1 MIYVVCVILSAV
13 IRFAF
18 GVRVPV
24 FMLSLLLFSCGALVL
39 HAFGGFFKVVMSDL
53 FPEKPKVAR
62 EQQRFMPL
70 MNLADSRN
78 GTYEVLGRAGRAVFE
93 SEMGTCSVTARAG
106 VSDVKLVVSAFMPLN
121 GFVLEISNDPIR
133 RADLESFT
141 VRDEDDRVFSS
152 GPMILRWLK
161 TSFNS
166 VSSNSQRWKKSS
178 H

>member
-1 MIYVVCVILSAV
+1 
-13 IRFAF
+13 
-18 GVRVPV
+18 
-24 FMLSLLLFSCGALVL
+24 
-39 HAFGGFFKVVMSDL
+39 
-53 FPEKPKVAR
+53 
-62 EQQRFMPL
+62 
-70 MNLADSRN
+70 
-78 GTYEVLGRAGRAVFE
+78 
-93 SEMGTCSVTARAG
+93 MGTCSVTARAG

>member
-1 MIYVVCVILSAV
+1 M
-13 IRFAF
+13 
-18 GVRVPV
+18 
-24 FMLSLLLFSCGALVL
+24 L

-141 VRDEDDRVFSS
+141 VRDEDDRVFFIGDYNRS
-152 GPMILRWLK
+152 PRAYHHLFILLELSKCCNNVLQAKFSLMLCYCCPFVWR
-161 TSFNS
+161 
-166 VSSNSQRWKKSS
+166 
-178 H
+178 